1 MRFGKEKVMNR
12 KNIMQSLK
20 QTGGVWIFVIP
31 ALIPLIVFWIYPI
44 FRSLFI
50 SFTDWD
56 YMSPTY
62 NFVFLDNFKSLFTD
76 ERFYEAL
83 WNTIVFSVGTI
94 VPTIIGGLLLALL
107 LEKNFKKSVL
117 LHKMTFMRIIRI
129 VCSS

>member
-12 KNIMQSLK
+12 KSIMQRLK
-20 QTGGVWIFVIP
+20 QMGGVWLFVIP

-62 NFVFLDNFKSLFTD
+62 NFVFFDNFKSLFTD

-83 WNTIVFSVGTI
+83 GNTILFSVGTI
-94 VPTIIGGLLLALL
+94 IPDNCRGLLAAFCFRKISEGAEFINLFYSL
-107 LEKNFKKSVL
+107 
-117 LHKMTFMRIIRI
+117 RG
-129 VCSS
+129 

>member
-1 MRFGKEKVMNR
+1 M
-12 KNIMQSLK
+12 
-20 QTGGVWIFVIP
+20 FVIP
-31 ALIPLIVFWIYPI
+31 ALIPLIIFWIYPI

-83 WNTIVFSVGTI
+83 WNTILFIQVYPVLAVGD
-94 VPTIIGGLLLALL
+94 AD
-107 LEKNFKKSVL
+107 
-117 LHKMTFMRIIRI
+117 
-129 VCSS
+129 CSHLYRMDLDF